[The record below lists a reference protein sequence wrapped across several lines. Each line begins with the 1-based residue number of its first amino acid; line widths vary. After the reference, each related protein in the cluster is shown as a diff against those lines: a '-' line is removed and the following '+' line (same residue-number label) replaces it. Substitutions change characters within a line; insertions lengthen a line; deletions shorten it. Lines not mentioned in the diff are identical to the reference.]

1 MSSEEPAEPVSQDAV
16 VSAEK
21 RPPPELPES
30 IRVRSLVI
38 LSFWAVVVCLGLPI
52 WWRTTSI
59 YRARL
64 PLQDMLE
71 WADGKVV
78 RYWLILHVRR
88 RLTVLVVGMS
98 SSISITDMHRDTFS
112 SRVRGTTFDTDNTT
126 CPGRF
131 E

>member
-1 MSSEEPAEPVSQDAV
+1 MSSEEPTEPVAQDAV

-21 RPPPELPES
+21 RQPPELPES

-78 RYWLILHVRR
+78 QYWPILHVRR

-98 SSISITDMHRDTFS
+98 SSISITDMHRDPFS
-112 SRVRGTTFDTDNTT
+112 SRIRGTAFDTDDSTY
-126 CPGRF
+126 PGRF